1 MKNAI
6 IYVHGKGGSAKEVEQ
21 YREVCLGFDVIGVD
35 YNDYFPWIA
44 VPKIIEAYDSA
55 HRNYDNIYLIAN
67 SIGAYFSMLALK
79 GRPIEKAFF
88 ISPIVDMEALIT
100 GMMHRMNITEEL
112 LKEKGEVLDDSG
124 EVISLDYLS
133 YARDNPIIW
142 NTPTEILYAEN
153 DFLTPRKIVDKF
165 AAKHGAGITVMQN
178 GEHWFHTKE
187 QLEFLHDWLK
197 CNL

>member
-1 MKNAI
+1 MKNVI
-6 IYVHGKGGSAKEVEQ
+6 IYVHGKGGSAKEAEQ
-21 YREVCLGFDVIGVD
+21 YREVCRGFDVIGVD
-35 YNDYFPWIA
+35 YNDYLPWIA

-100 GMMHRMNITEEL
+100 GMMHRMNITEKL

-124 EVISLDYLS
+124 EVISSDYLS